1 MVRLGDDHRGGQHRR
16 RVGERHMKALDHRRQ
31 HQAGLGQCQLRADAD
46 PRAGAEWHIR
56 KTVRQR
62 GVAQEPGRIEHLA
75 QKVDDL
81 MSSIAVRAGN
91 IDATRAAVLACL
103 HLADELESLERRL
116 ASLKDNV
123 DHKARKFTILLDE
136 AMSGV
141 SAAD

>member
-1 MVRLGDDHRGGQHRR
+1 MPNTEPVRVTIFNQTYSL
-16 RVGERHMKALDHRRQ
+16 
-31 HQAGLGQCQLRADAD
+31 
-46 PRAGAEWHIR
+46 
-56 KTVRQR
+56 
-62 GVAQEPGRIEHLA
+62 VASEEPGRIEHLA

-123 DHKARKFTILLDE
+123 DHQARKFTVLLDE
-136 AMSGV
+136 AMSGQTV
-141 SAAD
+141 AD